1 MDDASVVRG
10 QAFLDERAAS
20 QIDGEDAPRRR
31 GRPRKPKGNTLTQAV
46 AALSSGPWA
55 SVIGFNT
62 FSQRIEKRQ
71 PPPMAGVS
79 AGPWRDVD
87 TAETMLWLEATGETF
102 GNDMVERAVMAVA
115 YRHPFNPAQ
124 DRLRVLATGWDGVE
138 RLPTWLTEILGAA
151 ETSGNREY
159 LAEIGAAWLK
169 GTCARVLMP
178 GCKRDDVLVLRGAQG
193 WRKSTAAQAIAD
205 CILPDTFTD
214 SVDLSNVGEAKIQIR
229 GVTVAELPE
238 LSGMARSEIE
248 TTKAFIAAKSD
259 HFREKFGRH
268 AQDFPRTVSFIGTTN
283 DPNYLKDPTGNRRWW
298 PVTLAGPIDIDR
310 LTAAL
315 PQLIGEAAHRVLQGE
330 PWHVSSAAA
339 LAQAELVRAAHYDA
353 DPWTEKVLELA
364 DAMCDRGETVTTAR
378 LLDELCISRA
388 QQNGA
393 SQKRIAGIMRT
404 NGYEDARTWTA
415 DRTRCLRCWKKIAYT
430 RDVVTPGYVVTAS
443 QEAAKPCN
451 HVVTTTLDDVVTNSP
466 HEAVVPDDVVTRLQP
481 VTGEQLDAKRVV
493 PRNHVEPRPLY
504 RDCEKYTALEVL
516 HRLHDRQRQN
526 LAAGG
531 CDGIPRVRVTD
542 WLNQLPGDGRAQ
554 VDELVADGRV
564 RIDGLFVSA
573 VDAPPE
579 PEPEAHP

>member
-1 MDDASVVRG
+1 
-10 QAFLDERAAS
+10 
-20 QIDGEDAPRRR
+20 
-31 GRPRKPKGNTLTQAV
+31 
-46 AALSSGPWA
+46 
-55 SVIGFNT
+55 
-62 FSQRIEKRQ
+62 
-71 PPPMAGVS
+71 
-79 AGPWRDVD
+79 
-87 TAETMLWLEATGETF
+87 
-102 GNDMVERAVMAVA
+102 
-115 YRHPFNPAQ
+115 
-124 DRLRVLATGWDGVE
+124 
-138 RLPTWLTEILGAA
+138 
-151 ETSGNREY
+151 
-159 LAEIGAAWLK
+159 
-169 GTCARVLMP
+169 
-178 GCKRDDVLVLRGAQG
+178 
-193 WRKSTAAQAIAD
+193 
-205 CILPDTFTD
+205 
-214 SVDLSNVGEAKIQIR
+214 VGEAKIQIR